1 MCVDSCLKLSLALGW
16 PSQDRVCEMEEGERL
31 ARVNWLLSHEL
42 DWGERQRSEDC
53 EQPGGD

>member
-16 PSQDRVCEMEEGERL
+16 PSQDRIWEMEEGERPAL
-31 ARVNWLLSHEL
+31 VHWLSGV
-42 DWGERQRSEDC
+42 GESGRGVRIC